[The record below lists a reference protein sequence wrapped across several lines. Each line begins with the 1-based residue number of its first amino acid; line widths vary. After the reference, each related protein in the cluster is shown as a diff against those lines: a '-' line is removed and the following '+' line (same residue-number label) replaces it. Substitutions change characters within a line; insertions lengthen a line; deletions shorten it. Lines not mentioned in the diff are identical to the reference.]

1 MTTRLFILVLAV
13 AGIFCFALLAGPRP
27 INPFAMSGLDREI
40 LLSVRLPRLVVAAL
54 MGGGLG
60 ASGAVLQGVLRNPLA
75 DPYILG
81 LSSGA
86 ALGAAGGIVLGVS
99 FFGALTVPLLAFVGA
114 IGTGLLVGLMGWR
127 RGGIWP
133 ERLLLAGI
141 GVGFM
146 FSAVLML
153 FLSVSSNDGLRR
165 AMLWIFGDL
174 GMSDWKLIPYGAL
187 LIGIGLVIAQRR
199 AKALNT
205 LMLGDDLSH
214 SLGFS
219 PRKETAVLFVS
230 VGLMTAASVALGGMI
245 GFVGLLMPHI
255 MRFFVGT
262 DNRILLP
269 ASALGGGALLVV
281 ADLIGRTVMS
291 PTELPAGMVTALLG
305 APYFLYLLRRRDVI
319 G

>member
-1 MTTRLFILVLAV
+1 MRTRLSLLVLAV
-13 AGIFCFALLAGPRP
+13 AGILGVALLAGPTP
-27 INPFAMSGLDREI
+27 INPFAMNGLEREI
-40 LLSVRLPRLVVAAL
+40 LFSVRLPRLVVAAL
-54 MGGGLG
+54 MGGALG

-86 ALGAAGGIVLGVS
+86 TLGAAAGIILGAS
-99 FFGALTVPLLAFVGA
+99 FFGALTIPLLAFAGA
-114 IGTGLLVGLMGWR
+114 AATGLLVGMMGWR

-146 FSAVLML
+146 LSAVLML
-153 FLSVSSNDGLRR
+153 LMSISSSEGLHR
-165 AMLWIFGDL
+165 AILWMFGDL
-174 GMSDWKLIPYGAL
+174 GMSDWSRIPYGVLLTAL
-187 LIGIGLVIAQRR
+187 GLVMAQRR

-219 PRKETAVLFVS
+219 PRKETALLFVS
-230 VGLMTAASVALGGMI
+230 VCLMTAASVTLGGMV
-245 GFVGLLMPHI
+245 GFIGLLMPHI
-255 MRFFVGT
+255 MRYFVGT

-269 ASALGGGALLVV
+269 MTALGGGTLLVA
-281 ADLIGRTVMS
+281 ADFIGRTAMS
-291 PTELPAGMVTALLG
+291 PAELPAGMVTALLG